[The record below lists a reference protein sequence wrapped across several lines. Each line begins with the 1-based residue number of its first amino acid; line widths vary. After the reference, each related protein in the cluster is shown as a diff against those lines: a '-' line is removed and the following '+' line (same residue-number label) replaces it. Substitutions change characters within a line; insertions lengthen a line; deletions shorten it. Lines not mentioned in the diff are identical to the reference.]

1 MVSQVLLIE
10 LRLQQQLFQLQ
21 LEAVEQLVL
30 IRVNLLKELLVL
42 IQVFQ
47 QSHLLVVAEE
57 EWVQTALKELV

>member
-30 IRVNLLKELLVL
+30 IRVKLLKELVVL
-42 IQVFQ
+42 IQLFQ
-47 QSHLLVVAEE
+47 QLHPLVVVAEE
-57 EWVQTALKELV
+57 